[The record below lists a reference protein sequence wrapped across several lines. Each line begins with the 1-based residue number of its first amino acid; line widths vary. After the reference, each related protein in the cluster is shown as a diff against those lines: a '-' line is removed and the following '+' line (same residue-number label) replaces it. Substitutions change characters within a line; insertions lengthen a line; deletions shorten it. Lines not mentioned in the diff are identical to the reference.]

1 MANATFRSDRGR
13 DPIGELARLIVQT
26 HPHVESTPA
35 ESGCREETAW
45 NGYELPPELPRAPQL
60 QIYEDGPEQTSE
72 LDEHCD
78 EGTYDINAQPRA
90 DEDQHQAEA
99 TRVRRPKLVVAIAMF
114 SLVLAG
120 TFGYRAMIGGSAG
133 RSAPPIIKA
142 TNQPI
147 KVAPAPNEPHA
158 KTGANSSHVDTES
171 TGSIE
176 NLVSREEQPVRI
188 EPPKAPPRSS
198 PPRMG
203 PPATP
208 PAAGQVVPSQTM
220 PRVAGAEQ
228 PPRTPATVAVASQRA
243 FQSSIADSTA
253 AANRT
258 HLANASL
265 TPDAKATATETPPA
279 LDSGYAVQVA
289 SVRSETG
296 AQAAFRELQA
306 KYPQL
311 GSRQAIIRPV
321 DLGAAGT
328 YYRALVGP
336 FTSAKEATRLCR
348 SLKGAGADCIIQ
360 KN

>member
-1 MANATFRSDRGR
+1 
-13 DPIGELARLIVQT
+13 
-26 HPHVESTPA
+26 VESTPA

-158 KTGANSSHVDTES
+158 KSGANASHVDAET

-176 NLVSREEQPVRI
+176 KLVSREEQPIRI

-203 PPATP
+203 PSAPTP
-208 PAAGQVVPSQTM
+208 PAAGQVVPSQAM
-220 PRVAGAEQ
+220 PLVAGAEQ
-228 PPRTPATVAVASQRA
+228 SPRTPATVAVASQRA
-243 FQSSIADSTA
+243 GQSNSADSTA

-265 TPDAKATATETPPA
+265 IPDAKSTATVTPPA
-279 LDSGYAVQVA
+279 GYTVQVA

-311 GSRQAIIRPV
+311 AGRQAIIRPA

-336 FTSAKEATRLCR
+336 FTSAKEATRLCH

>member
-1 MANATFRSDRGR
+1 MANTTFRSDRGR
-13 DPIGELARLIVQT
+13 
-26 HPHVESTPA
+26 
-35 ESGCREETAW
+35 
-45 NGYELPPELPRAPQL
+45 YELPPELPRAPQL
-60 QIYEDGPEQTSE
+60 QVYGDGPEQTSE
-72 LDEHCD
+72 LDEHYG
-78 EGTYDINAQPRA
+78 EGTYDTDDQPRA
-90 DEDQHQAEA
+90 DEDQHQDEA
-99 TRVRRPKLVVAIAMF
+99 MRVRRPKLVLAIAMF

-120 TFGYRAMIGGSAG
+120 AFGYRVMIGGSAG
-133 RSAPPIIKA
+133 RNAPPIIKA

-158 KTGANSSHVDTES
+158 KSGANASHVDTET

-176 NLVSREEQPVRI
+176 KLVSREEQPVRI

-198 PPRMG
+198 PPGVG
-203 PPATP
+203 PPALTIP
-208 PAAGQVVPSQTM
+208 TQAM
-220 PRVAGAEQ
+220 PRVAGADQ

-243 FQSSIADSTA
+243 GQSSTADSTA

-258 HLANASL
+258 HLTNAPL
-265 TPDAKATATETPPA
+265 TPDAKSTATVTPPA

-296 AQAAFRELQA
+296 AQAAFRQLQA

-311 GSRQAIIRPV
+311 SGRHAIIRPA